1 LDDPA
6 PAKDLVDAALTGT
19 QSQACRDILCQHPSC
34 NDCDICSEDDMT
46 EEEEVV
52 GETDEEFIDEGEDFE
67 ATLDAE
73 QEAESDTRNLSLY
86 K

>member
-1 LDDPA
+1 
-6 PAKDLVDAALTGT
+6 
-19 QSQACRDILCQHPSC
+19 
-34 NDCDICSEDDMT
+34 MT